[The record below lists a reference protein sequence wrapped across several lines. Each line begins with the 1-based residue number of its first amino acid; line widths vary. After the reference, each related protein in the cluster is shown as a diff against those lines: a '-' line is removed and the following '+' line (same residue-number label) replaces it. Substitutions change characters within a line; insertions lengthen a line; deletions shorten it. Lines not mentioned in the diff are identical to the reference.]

1 MSEGYEQETETTNR
15 MDMWNPEKSVAV
27 DHL

>member
-1 MSEGYEQETETTNR
+1 MSEGYKQETETTNR
-15 MDMWNPEKSVAV
+15 MDMLNLEKSVAV

>member
-15 MDMWNPEKSVAV
+15 MDMLNLENSVAV